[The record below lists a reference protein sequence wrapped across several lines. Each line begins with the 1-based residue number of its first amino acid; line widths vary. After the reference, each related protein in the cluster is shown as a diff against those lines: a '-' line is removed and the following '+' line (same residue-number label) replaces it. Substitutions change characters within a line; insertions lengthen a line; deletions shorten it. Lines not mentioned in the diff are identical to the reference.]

1 MQSSCNWLQTFNMFC
16 SIKSVVVTVV
26 SRVPYFFL
34 IFAENPGAAM
44 TFFNES
50 FSKLSDFPLAL
61 S

>member
-16 SIKSVVVTVV
+16 SIKSVV

-34 IFAENPGAAM
+34 IFAENPGAAAM
-44 TFFNES
+44 TYFNES
-50 FSKLSDFPLAL
+50 FSKLTDFPLAL